1 MKSAAQV
8 PVREVG
14 VVFKTHLDLGFTDLA
29 GNIVRRYLCDYI
41 PAALELARTTRARP
55 HRFVWTTG
63 SWLVHRFLETA
74 SPAGRRAM
82 EEAIRA
88 GDFHWHALPFTTHT
102 EFMDPD
108 LFRLGLVYSKL
119 LDKRFGRVTRGAK
132 MTDVPGHTLGM
143 VPLLAEAGV
152 RFLHLGVNPASTV
165 PDVPPLFVWRCG
177 KHEIVVAYE
186 SDYGGVTR
194 IPGARALCVNLT
206 GDNLGPQNP
215 GEIDKVYERLE
226 AEFPGARLVP
236 GGIDVM
242 ADALW
247 RRRAELPVITA
258 EIGDTWIH
266 GVGTDPQKAARYR
279 EVCRLR
285 RRWIAEGRLEAGGEA
300 DLRCGEHL
308 LLTAEHTWGM
318 DLKTHLL
325 DWKNYTAASFARER
339 SGANFKKVESSW
351 TEQRHYVVQ
360 AVAALPADL
369 RKEARA
375 ALKTLVVSA
384 PSSAGWKRVK
394 ADAAFALGGLRLALD
409 PATGGVCRLVRED
422 GRGGALADAWHPLA
436 CLTRRVYS
444 AEDYN
449 RFYAGYIRGEAD
461 WSRKD
466 FTKPGLPASV
476 KAGEQAVT
484 LDSLE
489 LHNDGKRARAGLRF
503 AASARRAGAAA
514 EVWLELE
521 ASDDGALALA
531 LIWRGKPAVR
541 LPEAYWLTFA
551 PKLAKGAHWRFRKLG
566 QWIDPR
572 DVVKGGNRWLHAI
585 EDEVRAGDV
594 LIETLD
600 AALVAPERGRLL
612 EFDGRLPRTD
622 AAVSFN
628 LYNNKWGTNFPMW
641 NDEDARFRFVVR
653 W

>member
-1 MKSAAQV
+1 MKSAVQ

-29 GNIVRRYLCDYI
+29 DAIVRRYLSEYI
-41 PAALELARTTRARP
+41 PAALELARSTRERP

-102 EFMDPD
+102 EFMDAD
-108 LFRLGLVYSKL
+108 LFRLGLVYSKI

-132 MTDVPGHTLGM
+132 MTDVPGHTIGM

-165 PDVPPLFVWRCG
+165 PGVPPLFVWRHG

-186 SDYGGVTR
+186 ADYGGVTR
-194 IPGARALCVNLT
+194 IPGGKALCVNLT

-215 GEIDKVYERLE
+215 GEIDKVYERLK

-247 RRRAELPVITA
+247 RKRAELPVITA

-279 EVCRLR
+279 ELCRLR
-285 RRWIAEGRLEAGGEA
+285 QGWIADGRMEAGGAA
-300 DLRCGEHL
+300 DLKFGESL

-318 DLKTHLL
+318 DLKTHLK
-325 DWKNYTAASFARER
+325 DWKNYTPARFARMRGEM
-339 SGANFKKVESSW
+339 NFKKVESSW
-351 TEQRHYVVQ
+351 AEQRRYGDR
-360 AVAALPADL
+360 AVAALPAEL
-369 RKEARA
+369 RAEAKA
-375 ALKTLVVSA
+375 ALKTLAVRT
-384 PSSAGWKRVK
+384 PSCSGWKQVE
-394 ADAAFALGGLRLALD
+394 ADGEFALGGLRLALD
-409 PATGGVCRLVRED
+409 PATGGICRLAGV
-422 GRGGALADAWHPLA
+422 ADARHPIA
-436 CLTRRVYS
+436 TLTRHVYS
-444 AEDYN
+444 ADDYE
-449 RFYAGYIRGEAD
+449 RFYGAYIREEAD

-476 KAGEQAVT
+476 KAGVQAVT
-484 LDSLE
+484 VASLE
-489 LHNDGKRARAGLRF
+489 LHADGRRARAGLRF
-503 AASARRAGAAA
+503 TAAARRAGAAV

-521 ASDDGALALA
+521 AREEGALALA
-531 LIWRGKPAVR
+531 LTWRGKPAVR

-551 PKLAKGAHWRFRKLG
+551 PKLAKGARWRFKKLG
-566 QWIDPR
+566 VWIDPR
-572 DVVKGGNRWLHAI
+572 DVVKGGNRWLHAV
-585 EDEVRAGDV
+585 DGEVRAGAMT
-594 LIETLD
+594 IETLD

-612 EFDGRLPRTD
+612 EFDGKLPRTD

>member
-1 MKSAAQV
+1 MKPAAQR
-8 PVREVG
+8 VREVG

-29 GNIVRRYLCDYI
+29 GAIVRRYLRDYI
-41 PAALELARTTRARP
+41 PAALELARTTRERP

-102 EFMDPD
+102 EFMDAD
-108 LFRLGLVYSKL
+108 LFRLGLVYSKS

-132 MTDVPGHTLGM
+132 MTDVPGHTIGM

-165 PDVPPLFVWRCG
+165 PGVPPVFVWRRG
-177 KHEIVVAYE
+177 QHEIVVAYE
-186 SDYGGVTR
+186 ADYGGVTR
-194 IPGARALCVNLT
+194 IPGGRALCVNLT

-279 EVCRLR
+279 ELCRLR
-285 RRWIAEGRLEAGGEA
+285 QGWIKDGRLEEGGAA
-300 DLRCGEHL
+300 DLRFGEPL

-318 DLKTHLL
+318 DLKTHLK
-325 DWKNYTAASFARER
+325 DWKNYTPARFARVR
-339 SGANFKKVESSW
+339 GDANFKKVESSW
-351 TEQRHYVVQ
+351 TEQRGYGDQ
-360 AVAALPADL
+360 AIAALPADL
-369 RKEARA
+369 RKEARV
-375 ALKTLVVSA
+375 ALKTLIVSA
-384 PSSAGWKRVK
+384 PSRDGWKPVK
-394 ADAAFALGGLRLALD
+394 ANAEFMIGGLSLALD
-409 PATGGVCRLVRED
+409 PATGGICRLAGV
-422 GRGGALADAWHPLA
+422 ADARHPIA
-436 CLTRRVYS
+436 TLTRQVYS

-449 RFYAGYIRGEAD
+449 RFYGDYIRGEAD

-476 KAGEQAVT
+476 KAGVQTVT
-484 LDSLE
+484 VGSLE
-489 LHNDGKRARAGLRF
+489 LHADGRRARAGLRF
-503 AASARRAGAAA
+503 AGAARRAGAAA

-521 ASDDGALALA
+521 ARDDGALALA
-531 LIWRGKPAVR
+531 LTWRGKPAVR

-551 PKLAKGAHWRFRKLG
+551 PKLAKGARWRFRKLG

-572 DVVKGGNRWLHAI
+572 DVVRGGNRWLHAV
-585 EDEVRAGDV
+585 DGEVRAGEV
-594 LIETLD
+594 VIETPD